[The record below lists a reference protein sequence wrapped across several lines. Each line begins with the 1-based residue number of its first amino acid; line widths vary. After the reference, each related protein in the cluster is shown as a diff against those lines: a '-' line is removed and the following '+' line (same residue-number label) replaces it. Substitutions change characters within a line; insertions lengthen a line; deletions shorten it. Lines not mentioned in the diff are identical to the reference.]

1 MQGWKRRV
9 VYIGLFELL
18 GMMVAATVLAQLS
31 GAGPMQS
38 GVLSFMIST
47 CAVTVNLFYNMMFE
61 AWERRRH
68 IQARTFWHRVVHV
81 TGFQLVLV
89 SLLIPLIAWW
99 LDISLWKAF
108 LMEAVL
114 LAFFPLFAFF
124 YNWAFDCIFGLPDSV
139 GLSPSQ
145 TR

>member
-31 GAGPMQS
+31 GAEPMQS

-81 TGFQLVLV
+81 AGFQLVEGV
-89 SLLIPLIAWW
+89 FNGGGIAGV
-99 LDISLWKAF
+99 LSAVCLF
-108 LMEAVL
+108 L
-114 LAFFPLFAFF
+114 
-124 YNWAFDCIFGLPDSV
+124 
-139 GLSPSQ
+139 
-145 TR
+145 